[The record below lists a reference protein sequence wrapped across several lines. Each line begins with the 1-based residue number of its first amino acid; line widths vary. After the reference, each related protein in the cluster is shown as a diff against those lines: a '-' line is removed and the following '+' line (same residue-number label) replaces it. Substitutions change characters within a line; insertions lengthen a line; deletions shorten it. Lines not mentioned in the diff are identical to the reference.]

1 MARAPF
7 QILVLPYRHSNAGI
21 EYLVL
26 HRSDADIWQAVAG
39 GGEQGETALQAAKRE
54 CVEELGSEGEDW
66 IPLDTVSS
74 IRKTLFN
81 GNELWVD
88 HPYVIPEYT
97 FGMHLP
103 GDPVLSPEHDNHRWV
118 RYDEAQEL
126 FSYDSNRTALW
137 ELNQR
142 LCT

>member
-1 MARAPF
+1 MVRAPF
-7 QILVLPYRHSNAGI
+7 QILVLPYRHSGAEV

-26 HRSDADIWQAVAG
+26 HRSDSDIWQAVAG
-39 GGEQGETALQAAKRE
+39 GGEHGENALQAAKRE
-54 CVEELGSEGEDW
+54 CMEELGFEGQDW

-74 IRKTLFN
+74 IRKTLFK

-88 HPYVIPEYT
+88 HPYVIPEYS
-97 FGMHLP
+97 FGMHLSS
-103 GDPVLSPEHDNHRWV
+103 DPVLSHEHDNCRWV
-118 RYDEAQEL
+118 QYDEAQTL
-126 FSYDSNRTALW
+126 FTYDSNRTALW

>member
-7 QILVLPYRHSNAGI
+7 QILVLPYRRSGSGI

-26 HRSDADIWQAVAG
+26 HRSDSDTWQAVAG
-39 GGEQGETALQAAKRE
+39 GGENRETALQAAKRE
-54 CVEELGSEGEDW
+54 CREELGTEGQDW

-74 IRKTLFN
+74 IRKTLFT

-88 HPYVIPEYT
+88 HPYVILEHA
-97 FGMHLP
+97 FGMRLS
-103 GDPVLSPEHDNHRWV
+103 GDPRLSHEHDDCRWV
-118 RYDEAQEL
+118 QYEEAHGL
-126 FSYDSNRTALW
+126 FRYDSNRTALW

-142 LCT
+142 LCP